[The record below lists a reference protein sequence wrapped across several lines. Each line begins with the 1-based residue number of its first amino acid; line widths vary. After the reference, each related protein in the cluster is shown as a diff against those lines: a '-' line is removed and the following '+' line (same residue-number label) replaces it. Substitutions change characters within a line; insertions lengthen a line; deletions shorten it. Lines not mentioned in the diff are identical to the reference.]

1 MKKLLA
7 ILLILFL
14 FLTSCS
20 DKGKDNEQKE
30 QGDQLTTEIT
40 EQEGVDSD
48 EEPAKDDSGE
58 KAFTAAE
65 GMIFDGRKGKV
76 SLQQE
81 LERDGI
87 RITFDY
93 VLFDDE
99 KGLFDPPPE
108 GHIFMYPV
116 LTLKNERDDDLGI
129 SFASQ
134 SSCVA
139 TVDGEEYRRSLDALY
154 SYSGREMP
162 TLDTDVAKGQSE
174 QVHTGMI
181 IPEDWKEISF
191 FVNQMFDTEHAPV
204 EMIFELKRDS
214 GTAKEVQV
222 PEAKFKEV
230 CAAAPRL
237 SPENYLNI
245 DEIEEITG
253 LHNVG
258 EINPFVE
265 DRMSQVNY
273 ILHADPE
280 GSPDSLKRVELRF
293 NIFYAKDELTRENRY
308 ASGSQD
314 IFDRGRKA
322 DSFVEDIPNLGDDAY
337 WCTSDY
343 GGYPQLCVLVN
354 DDTYG
359 PFMIALAINENSD
372 KQILIPLAERTVSNL
387 KKLNEN

>member
-20 DKGKDNEQKE
+20 DKGKDNEQKK

-48 EEPAKDDSGE
+48 EEPAENDAGG

-87 RITFDY
+87 RINFDY

-99 KGLFDPPPE
+99 KGLFDPPPA

-154 SYSGREMP
+154 SYSGKELP
-162 TLDTDVAKGQSE
+162 TLDTDVAKGQSK

-181 IPEDWKEISF
+181 IPQDWKEISF

-204 EMIFELKRDS
+204 EMIFVLKRDS

-222 PEAKFKEV
+222 QEAKFKEV
-230 CAAAPRL
+230 LAAAPRL

-258 EINPFVE
+258 EIKPSVINWI
-265 DRMSQVNY
+265 SQVDY

-280 GSPDSLKRVELRF
+280 GSPDSMKRVELQF
-293 NIFYAKDELTRENRY
+293 DLIYAKDELTREDRFV
-308 ASGSQD
+308 SGARDQ
-314 IFDRGRKA
+314 FDRGRKA
-322 DSFVEDIPNLGDDAY
+322 AGFVEDVPNLGDDAY
-337 WCTSDY
+337 WCTSDWI
-343 GGYPQLCVLVN
+343 
-354 DDTYG
+354 TT
-359 PFMIALAINENSD
+359 
-372 KQILIPLAERTVSNL
+372 RRR
-387 KKLNEN
+387 

>member
-108 GHIFMYPV
+108 GHIFMYP
-116 LTLKNERDDDLGI
+116 
-129 SFASQ
+129 
-134 SSCVA
+134 
-139 TVDGEEYRRSLDALY
+139 RSH
-154 SYSGREMP
+154 S
-162 TLDTDVAKGQSE
+162 
-174 QVHTGMI
+174 
-181 IPEDWKEISF
+181 
-191 FVNQMFDTEHAPV
+191 
-204 EMIFELKRDS
+204 
-214 GTAKEVQV
+214 
-222 PEAKFKEV
+222 
-230 CAAAPRL
+230 
-237 SPENYLNI
+237 
-245 DEIEEITG
+245 
-253 LHNVG
+253 
-258 EINPFVE
+258 
-265 DRMSQVNY
+265 
-273 ILHADPE
+273 
-280 GSPDSLKRVELRF
+280 
-293 NIFYAKDELTRENRY
+293 
-308 ASGSQD
+308 
-314 IFDRGRKA
+314 
-322 DSFVEDIPNLGDDAY
+322 
-337 WCTSDY
+337 
-343 GGYPQLCVLVN
+343 
-354 DDTYG
+354 
-359 PFMIALAINENSD
+359 
-372 KQILIPLAERTVSNL
+372 
-387 KKLNEN
+387 